1 VRRREART
9 IRSSERFDRA
19 EWADDVG
26 APFPPEAQPGVD
38 RRQRPRAS
46 QGERIPVAT
55 NFMRIDCS
63 GMRCPQPV
71 LKLAVETAETPA
83 GTVVEIVG
91 DCPTFEKD
99 IRTFCERRK
108 KTLLSVRPDGQRVV
122 IQIQY

>member
-1 VRRREART
+1 LA
-9 IRSSERFDRA
+9 
-19 EWADDVG
+19 
-26 APFPPEAQPGVD
+26 AP
-38 RRQRPRAS
+38 
-46 QGERIPVAT
+46 T
-55 NFMRIDCS
+55 LLTIDCA

-83 GTVVEIVG
+83 GTVVEIIG

-108 KTLLSVRPDGQRVV
+108 KTLLSVSAEGARIT

>member
-1 VRRREART
+1 MSTRVRDLAPHVGHVRGGS
-9 IRSSERFDRA
+9 RS
-19 EWADDVG
+19 
-26 APFPPEAQPGVD
+26 P
-38 RRQRPRAS
+38 S
-46 QGERIPVAT
+46 QGAREVPV
-55 NFMRIDCS
+55 NLMRIDCS

-99 IRTFCERRK
+99 IRTFCDRRK
-108 KTLLSVRPDGQRVV
+108 KTLLSVRGDGAKVV

>member
-1 VRRREART
+1 M
-9 IRSSERFDRA
+9 RA
-19 EWADDVG
+19 ANVG
-26 APFPPEAQPGVD
+26 PTTEGDLVAPNL
-38 RRQRPRAS
+38 
-46 QGERIPVAT
+46 I
-55 NFMRIDCS
+55 RIDCT

-99 IRTFCERRK
+99 IRTFCDRRK
-108 KTLLSVRPDGQRVV
+108 KTLLAVRGDGVKTV

>member
-1 VRRREART
+1 MGLNT
-9 IRSSERFDRA
+9 
-19 EWADDVG
+19 
-26 APFPPEAQPGVD
+26 
-38 RRQRPRAS
+38 
-46 QGERIPVAT
+46 
-55 NFMRIDCS
+55 MKIDCS

-83 GTVVEIVG
+83 GTVVEIIG

-108 KTLLSVRPDGQRVV
+108 KTLLSVRADGPKCV

>member
-1 VRRREART
+1 MSPPAPAGADASCPLAERRRAAA
-9 IRSSERFDRA
+9 S
-19 EWADDVG
+19 
-26 APFPPEAQPGVD
+26 PEESGT
-38 RRQRPRAS
+38 
-46 QGERIPVAT
+46 VAL
-55 NFMRIDCS
+55 NIMKIDCA

-83 GTVVEIVG
+83 GTVVEIIG

-108 KTLLSVRPDGQRVV
+108 KTLLSVRAEGAKCV

>member
-1 VRRREART
+1 MSHVILCGATPLAFPAREIHRARPAG
-9 IRSSERFDRA
+9 SKGA
-19 EWADDVG
+19 QVVG
-26 APFPPEAQPGVD
+26 D
-38 RRQRPRAS
+38 M
-46 QGERIPVAT
+46 
-55 NFMRIDCS
+55 MRIDCT

-99 IRTFCERRK
+99 VRTFCDRRK
-108 KTLLSVRPDGQRVV
+108 KTLLSIRGDGVKTV

>member
-1 VRRREART
+1 V
-9 IRSSERFDRA
+9 
-19 EWADDVG
+19 
-26 APFPPEAQPGVD
+26 AQ
-38 RRQRPRAS
+38 
-46 QGERIPVAT
+46 
-55 NFMRIDCS
+55 NFFRIDCS

-108 KTLLSVRPDGQRVV
+108 KTLLSVRPDGQKVV

>member
-1 VRRREART
+1 MSAQTPANTTVRRVARH
-9 IRSSERFDRA
+9 
-19 EWADDVG
+19 G
-26 APFPPEAQPGVD
+26 APPAA
-38 RRQRPRAS
+38 AS
-46 QGERIPVAT
+46 QETGAVGP
-55 NFMRIDCS
+55 NLMRIDCS

-83 GTVVEIVG
+83 GTLVEIIG

-108 KTLLSVRPDGQRVV
+108 KTLLSVRADGAKCV

>member
-1 VRRREART
+1 V
-9 IRSSERFDRA
+9 
-19 EWADDVG
+19 
-26 APFPPEAQPGVD
+26 PFNV
-38 RRQRPRAS
+38 
-46 QGERIPVAT
+46 T
-55 NFMRIDCS
+55 RIDCS

-99 IRTFCERRK
+99 IRTFCERRR
-108 KTLLSVRPDGQRVV
+108 KTLLSVRADGVKTV

>member
-1 VRRREART
+1 MAGQNLVK
-9 IRSSERFDRA
+9 
-19 EWADDVG
+19 
-26 APFPPEAQPGVD
+26 
-38 RRQRPRAS
+38 
-46 QGERIPVAT
+46 
-55 NFMRIDCS
+55 IDCA

-83 GTVVEIVG
+83 GTVVEISG

-108 KTLLSVRPDGQRVV
+108 KTLLSVRSDGIKCT